1 MQYKVEK
8 YLNVRIKH
16 IQHIKLIIKI
26 STKKYMLTSL
36 KGDTTSIFFAKKIPS

>member
-1 MQYKVEK
+1 MHYKVEK

-16 IQHIKLIIKI
+16 VQHIKLIIKI

-36 KGDTTSIFFAKKIPS
+36 KGDTTSIFLQKRF